1 MMVMMLVVLV
11 ILVMMVMVL
20 VIMVMVNA
28 IKDQISGCLSTGLSK
43 CFLIVVGSQN
53 RMNVNFACRSISHMP
68 CMLICFMVQYVKY
81 LIICQV
87 HYTSSTLYVKYV
99 SLMIAEYSS
108 DWSVTSSLARTGQKV
123 GKFVEGWT
131 RDTQHS
137 EGRTLGGHWTLCPA
151 GTPNGERCQP
161 ETLDT
166 VFQGSQ
172 KAAKEALVFSPS
184 YMRVSHVVIDKSIN
198 EVREIFAGNRMLELF
213 LLGAIVRGRKI
224 GEMGWVVK

>member
-1 MMVMMLVVLV
+1 
-11 ILVMMVMVL
+11 
-20 VIMVMVNA
+20 
-28 IKDQISGCLSTGLSK
+28 
-43 CFLIVVGSQN
+43 
-53 RMNVNFACRSISHMP
+53 
-68 CMLICFMVQYVKY
+68 
-81 LIICQV
+81 
-87 HYTSSTLYVKYV
+87 
-99 SLMIAEYSS
+99 MIAEYSS

-137 EGRTLGGHWTLCPA
+137 EGRTLGGTLD
-151 GTPNGERCQP
+151 TLSSRDTKLRERCQP

-184 YMRVSHVVIDKSIN
+184 YMRVSHIVNDKCIN

-213 LLGAIVRGRKI
+213 LSGAIVRGRKI

>member
-1 MMVMMLVVLV
+1 
-11 ILVMMVMVL
+11 
-20 VIMVMVNA
+20 
-28 IKDQISGCLSTGLSK
+28 
-43 CFLIVVGSQN
+43 
-53 RMNVNFACRSISHMP
+53 MP
-68 CMLICFMVQYVKY
+68 CMLICFMAQYVKY
-81 LIICQV
+81 IIRQV

-151 GTPNGERCQP
+151 GTPNGGRCQP
-161 ETLDT
+161 ETLET

-184 YMRVSHVVIDKSIN
+184 YMRVSHIVNDKSIN

-213 LLGAIVRGRKI
+213 LSGAIVRGRKI
-224 GEMGWVVK
+224 GKMGWVVK

>member
-1 MMVMMLVVLV
+1 MSVYGVEQMFP
-11 ILVMMVMVL
+11 
-20 VIMVMVNA
+20 N
-28 IKDQISGCLSTGLSK
+28 GGWLSK
-43 CFLIVVGSQN
+43 QDECK
-53 RMNVNFACRSISHMP
+53 
-68 CMLICFMVQYVKY
+68 CMLEYFSHALHADLFHGTVR
-81 LIICQV
+81 QV
-87 HYTSSTLYVKYV
+87 HYTSSTLYVRYLL
-99 SLMIAEYSS
+99 LMIAEYSS

-184 YMRVSHVVIDKSIN
+184 YMRVSHIVKDKSIN

-213 LLGAIVRGRKI
+213 LSGAIIRGRKI